1 MVVFDGLCWFLCSL
15 VVISNPFFSSLL
27 QRRKLGDD
35 EIDGDQDAIEWK
47 NDNTICNL
55 TGNKIIKKRDPNDDH
70 LVRET
75 KEKKVVSR
83 EQTDERLETQDIQHF
98 GDFSDE
104 VGFKHFLIYLILK
117 P

>member
-1 MVVFDGLCWFLCSL
+1 MDLCTIKSNHFHLKLSL
-15 VVISNPFFSSLL
+15 KF

-35 EIDGDQDAIEWK
+35 EIDGDVGAIEWK
-47 NDNTICNL
+47 DDNTICNL
-55 TGNKIIKKRDPNDDH
+55 NGSKIIKKRDPNDDH

-104 VGFKHFLIYLILK
+104 VGFKFFFLLIYLILK

>member
-1 MVVFDGLCWFLCSL
+1 MKLGMRLVSFGSIIVVFGILMLFFL
-15 VVISNPFFSSLL
+15 NNF

-35 EIDGDQDAIEWK
+35 EIDGDLDAIEWK
-47 NDNTICNL
+47 DDNTISNL
-55 TGNKIIKKRDPNDDH
+55 NGNKIIKKRESNDDH

-104 VGFKHFLIYLILK
+104 VGLNQKFY
-117 P
+117 